1 MLEPESTAVWVGQ
14 EWGGGGGIGTHG
26 NKRPKKVALASPYTY
41 VRMMSVYSV
50 GVTSAIL
57 FTTAYID
64 KVQQ

>member
-50 GVTSAIL
+50 GGDIGHFVHDGL
-57 FTTAYID
+57 YR
-64 KVQQ
+64 